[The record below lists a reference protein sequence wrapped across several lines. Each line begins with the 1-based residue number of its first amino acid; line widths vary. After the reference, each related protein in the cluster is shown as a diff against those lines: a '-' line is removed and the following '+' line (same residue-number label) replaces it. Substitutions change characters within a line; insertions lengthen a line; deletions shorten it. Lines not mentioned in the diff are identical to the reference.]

1 MTTPSTLRVT
11 EVITETADAVSLVF
25 SVPEEEP
32 DRWTYRPGQFL
43 TLRIPSD
50 RTGSVARCYSLASAP
65 GIDVDL
71 RVTVKRTADGYG
83 SNWLCDNIA
92 PGAQVDVLP
101 PSGNFT
107 PRDVGGDF
115 LLFAGGSG
123 ITPVFS
129 ILRTALAQGTG
140 RITLFY
146 ANRDERSVI
155 FRAELLRLAEE
166 HADRLE
172 IVHWLESVQGL
183 PSQAYLERFA
193 RERTD
198 RQSFICGPTPF
209 MKVVVAALSDA
220 GAPRDSV
227 HTEVFT
233 SLSGDPFAEVTPRL
247 VESSA
252 ATTPVL
258 VEINGEAHDFDWPAD
273 TTMVDLLLSKGV
285 DVPYMCRDG
294 ECGTCQAV
302 VESGE
307 VRMEG
312 NNVLDEEDLAEGYVL
327 TCQALPCGQ
336 DKIRIVF

>member
-1 MTTPSTLRVT
+1 MTAPSTLRVAD
-11 EVITETADAVSLVF
+11 VITETDDAVSLVF
-25 SVPEEEP
+25 AVPADEA

-65 GIDVDL
+65 GIDRDL
-71 RVTVKRTADGYG
+71 KVTVKRTADGYG
-83 SNWLCDNIA
+83 SNWLCDNLE
-92 PGAQVDVLP
+92 PGAQIDVLP
-101 PSGNFT
+101 PTGTFT
-107 PRDVGGDF
+107 PRTFEGDF

-129 ILRTALAQGTG
+129 ILRTALTHGTG

-146 ANRDERSVI
+146 ANRDESSVI
-155 FRAELLRLAEE
+155 FKADLCRLAEE
-166 HADRLE
+166 HPDRLE

-183 PSQAYLERFA
+183 PSQQAMATLA
-193 RERTD
+193 RDRPD
-198 RQSFICGPTPF
+198 RQSFICGPSPF
-209 MKVVVAALSDA
+209 MKAAVAALSEA
-220 GAPRDSV
+220 GAPRETV

-233 SLSGDPFAEVTPRL
+233 SLSGDPFADVATVL

-252 ATTPVL
+252 PTTPVM
-258 VEINGEAHDFDWPAD
+258 VEINGDVHDLDWPAD
-273 TTMVDLLLSKGV
+273 TTMVDLLLSRGV

-312 NNVLDEEDLAEGYVL
+312 NNVLDAEDLADGYVL
-327 TCQALPCGQ
+327 TCQALPCGK